1 MSVNGS
7 AVSRLDVDA
16 NGFTFTAR
24 DAGPLNGRPVLLLHG
39 FPETSWSWR
48 PTLGALADAGFR
60 AVAFDQRGYSPRAR
74 PAEVSAY
81 ALPHLVADVLGMADT
96 MEMPVFDLVG
106 HDFGGLVAWVLATR
120 HAERVRSLTVLS
132 TPHPAAM
139 RAVLDAGDPGQVE
152 ASGHAARFCRP
163 REPERMLLGADGSGT
178 GIRELFG
185 SATVVDGVVDEYLAV
200 LTSPGALTATV
211 NWYRALDVRDVDG
224 LPPVSVPTLYL
235 WSTGD
240 VALGRAAAEATAQWV
255 SGPYRFEVLEGVSH
269 WIPEEAPEELNRLLL
284 GHLAE
289 T

>member
-1 MSVNGS
+1 
-7 AVSRLDVDA
+7 
-16 NGFTFTAR
+16 
-24 DAGPLNGRPVLLLHG
+24 
-39 FPETSWSWR
+39 
-48 PTLGALADAGFR
+48 
-60 AVAFDQRGYSPRAR
+60 
-74 PAEVSAY
+74 
-81 ALPHLVADVLGMADT
+81 
-96 MEMPVFDLVG
+96 
-106 HDFGGLVAWVLATR
+106 
-120 HAERVRSLTVLS
+120 
-132 TPHPAAM
+132 
-139 RAVLDAGDPGQVE
+139 
-152 ASGHAARFCRP
+152 
-163 REPERMLLGADGSGT
+163 MLLGADGSGT